1 MAALIQELR
10 ARYHDRYIILD
21 SPPPAMAPETSAISK
36 WVDGILIVVKYGA
49 TPMNLVEELM
59 AQLDREKIIGAV
71 INKFSVREFRRYS
84 YSKYYGYSY
93 KKYSRGARQPT
104 A

>member
-49 TPMNLVEELM
+49 TPMDLVEELM

-84 YSKYYGYSY
+84 YRKYYGYSN
-93 KKYSRGARQPT
+93 KKYSKDGKRPPA
-104 A
+104 